1 MAGTKRRSSRQ
12 MASRKRSIYVDPETE
27 DEFEADTEED
37 YEPEEPTAPPPKKRK
52 TVSRKPKPQTRRRV
66 KSKPAN
72 KPLKSVFKVGKPR
85 KPNSKAAPEKKKEF
99 SGPSDNKIPDW
110 TSLPVDIL
118 RDIFIFASHPIHEQ
132 TTEATANVS
141 WLFKTARGL
150 KNRALVGPALEAYYR
165 SPSLLN
171 NLQPWHFLDLL
182 RMPKDKRYMDYNVKT
197 HDLSIDVRRLAY
209 CAHNRPSFDLGPL
222 VAELPR
228 LEHMEILHPQHEP
241 PFRPLKIARW
251 TFAPLELFK
260 IMEEHNIRLKS
271 WRWSRDMIPK
281 NAFLDLYNMMTVA
294 HQGKT
299 FNRLEKLVV
308 CGFNYED
315 SSEPTEPE
323 NTGDLENTPLP
334 PGLATSISQ
343 LPALK
348 DLTFITCDIV
358 MNKFLQR
365 LPTNLQRL
373 ELSNCLEIT
382 SEMLRDYFSTSS
394 SHLKELVLNNNAA
407 LNLSFLT
414 GLKEACPR
422 LEVLKMDFHY
432 YSEKVIINDAEALYD
447 ELLSEDEV
455 PTWPSTL
462 RHLELVHAQKWT
474 PVAAQ
479 NLFRS
484 LIEAAPDLPDLR
496 CLILHAH
503 INIPWRDRV
512 GFRDQWIERLR
523 RVYLRDTKEPS
534 KELGSLRQFRL
545 WKQAQKQRASE
556 RDELADDD
564 SDVDIPDSFR
574 KASHVQISPHK
585 PSGDTDVYSD
595 SDVPTTKGCQPR
607 RSARVAETQVS
618 KAEKSTSPEV
628 DSESEDES
636 SVEDWRKQPEKF
648 IQGLCEVVDIRI
660 DNQRPRENQWTEG
673 DFLDSEVSG
682 DEDWREGASDEEE
695 ERYAW

>member
-1 MAGTKRRSSRQ
+1 MAGTKRRSIRQ

-52 TVSRKPKPQTRRRV
+52 TVSRKPKPQTRSRV
-66 KSKPAN
+66 KSKPATRSM
-72 KPLKSVFKVGKPR
+72 KSIFKIGKAR
-85 KPNSKAAPEKKKEF
+85 KPNSKTVPEKKKEF
-99 SGPSDNKIPDW
+99 AGPSDNKIPDW

-118 RDIFIFASHPIHEQ
+118 RDIFIFASQPIHEQ
-132 TTEATANVS
+132 TIEATANVS

-150 KNRALVGPALEAYYR
+150 KNRAMVGPALEAYYR
-165 SPSLLN
+165 SPSLLS

-197 HDLSIDVRRLAY
+197 HSLSIDVRRLAY

-241 PFRPLKIARW
+241 PFRPMKIARW
-251 TFAPLELFK
+251 TFAPLDLFK
-260 IMEEHNIRLKS
+260 IMEDKNIRLKS

-315 SSEPTEPE
+315 SSEPSEPE
-323 NTGDLENTPLP
+323 NSGDGADAPLP
-334 PGLATSISQ
+334 PGLATSINQ

-348 DLTFITCDIV
+348 DLTFITCDVV

-365 LPTNLQRL
+365 LPMNLERL

-382 SEMLRDYFSTSS
+382 SDMLRGYFSTSS
-394 SHLKELVLNNNAA
+394 AHLKELVLNNNAA

-414 GLKEACPR
+414 GLKESCPR

-432 YSEKVIINDAEALYD
+432 YSEKIIVNDAEALYD
-447 ELLSEDEV
+447 ELLSEDEI

-462 RHLELVHAQKWT
+462 RHLELEHAQKWT
-474 PVAAQ
+474 PEAAQ

-496 CLILHAH
+496 YLILHAH

-523 RVYLRDTKEPS
+523 RVYLRETKEAS

-545 WKQAQKQRASE
+545 WKQSQKQKISG
-556 RDELADDD
+556 RDEPGNDD
-564 SDVDIPDSFR
+564 SDVEIPASFR
-574 KASHVQISPHK
+574 KVSHVQISPHK
-585 PSGDTDVYSD
+585 PSGDTDAYSD
-595 SDVPTTKGCQPR
+595 SDIPTTTGRQPR
-607 RSARVAETQVS
+607 RSKRVADSQVS
-618 KAEKSTSPEV
+618 QAEKSTSPEAE
-628 DSESEDES
+628 SESEDES
-636 SVEDWRKQPEKF
+636 SAEDWRKQPEKF
-648 IQGLCEVVDIRI
+648 TQGLCEVVDIRI

-673 DFLDSEVSG
+673 DFLDSEISG
-682 DEDWREGASDEEE
+682 DEDWMEGASDEEQE
-695 ERYAW
+695 VYAW